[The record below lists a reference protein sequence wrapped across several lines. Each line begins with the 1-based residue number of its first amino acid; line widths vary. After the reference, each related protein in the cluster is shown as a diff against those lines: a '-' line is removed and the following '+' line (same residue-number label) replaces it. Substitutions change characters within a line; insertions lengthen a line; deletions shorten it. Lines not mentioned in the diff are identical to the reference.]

1 LSEVFAMTQSWLH
14 WILVSGSLVA
24 LVVTIGVAILLVC
37 CLSCARCPLKEKDEL
52 FKRREV

>member
-1 LSEVFAMTQSWLH
+1 MMTQNWMH

-24 LVVTIGVAILLVC
+24 LVVTIGVAVLLVC